1 MTLEWNKITDKQP
14 EWKQSVLAFNVLGNL
29 IIIEYWRHD
38 LKDTVTHWINKPKQ
52 PVDKEVIGF
61 TKNIDKKGRMVS
73 Y

>member
-29 IIIEYWRHD
+29 VIIEYWRHD
-38 LKDTVTHWINKPKQ
+38 LKDTVTHWIDKPKQ
-52 PVDKEVIGF
+52 PVDKEVLSF
-61 TKNIDKKGRMVS
+61 AEYIDKKGRMVS